1 MDYSYNFYENI
12 RDLLKQTNS
21 LEESRLLLAAF
32 ELGQKDML
40 NNLLKYRQTIVANYG
55 MMDVINLDKAKIS
68 TDDWEHKDRRYWYS

>member
-68 TDDWEHKDRRYWYS
+68 TDD